1 MRSRFSV
8 LAVQAILAFL
18 LVAGWEG
25 AVRIGWLD
33 SFFFPRPS
41 DIAVQIAAW
50 VVDPDFYTQI
60 GVTLLEAM
68 LAFLFGTAL
77 GVLIGL
83 WLALAPFASRVLDPF
98 LKVVNSIPKVI
109 LAPIFAL
116 WFGLGIVSK
125 VALGLTL
132 VFFVAFFNT
141 YQGVLEVNPVVLSN
155 ARLLGAS
162 RLSLLR
168 HVYLPSASTWII
180 SSLRVSI
187 GFAMIGAVVGEYLGS
202 AAGMGHMIAAAQ
214 STFDA
219 VSVFAGVAVLSA
231 FVLLVD
237 ALVSAVERRLLTW
250 RPSQEPALRD

>member
-1 MRSRFSV
+1 MHSRRSVRLIQLVLALSLLGAWEFSV
-8 LAVQAILAFL
+8 RV
-18 LVAGWEG
+18 
-25 AVRIGWLD
+25 GWLD
-33 SFFFPRPS
+33 SFFFPLPS
-41 DIAVQIAAW
+41 DIARQIAEW
-50 VVDPDFYTQI
+50 VVTADFYAQI
-60 GVTLLEAM
+60 TVTLVEAA
-68 LAFLFGTAL
+68 LAFVIGTAL
-77 GVLIGL
+77 GVVVGL
-83 WLALAPFASRVLDPF
+83 WLALSSLAGQVLDPF
-98 LKVVNSIPKVI
+98 LKVMNSIPKVI

-162 RLSLLR
+162 RYSLLR

-202 AAGMGHMIAAAQ
+202 AAGMGHMIAVAE

-219 VSVFAGVAVLSA
+219 TAVFAGVAVLSA

-237 ALVSAVERRLLTW
+237 ALVSTVERRLLSW
-250 RPSQEPALRD
+250 RPARETTVRE